1 MANKAKSYNLTEEGR
16 SYMINGLPET
26 RLLNLLEN
34 NGKSIEA
41 LSKEMGEKELAIA
54 IQHAKSKDA
63 IDISN
68 NMIIRKKDALFSEQN
83 WLKMISEEGKID
95 ADAVEILLKRR
106 LIEEIKAT
114 DYEKAIQFEGR
125 EITAVD
131 SALLKTGLWRKTKL
145 KPYNIQI
152 AGKAQ
157 YAGRPHILSHFIRK
171 VRGIFLDLGFSEAS
185 GPLVESS
192 FWNFDALF
200 QPQDHPA
207 RDMADTFYMVKP
219 ERSSLPHKK
228 IVENVKKAHERGIDG
243 SKGWRYEWSDE
254 IAAQPVLRTHTTA
267 VSARMLCGIKEPAKV
282 FCIGKVFRNESID
295 YKSLPEFTQ
304 IEGIVVDRDAN
315 FQHLLGYLKEF
326 YLRMGFE
333 RIRFRPA
340 YFPYTEMSVEPEV
353 WLQERQSWMELG
365 GAGIFRPEVTIP
377 LGVRSPVLAFGLGIE
392 RLVMVRAGIKD
403 IREFYYRNDL
413 EILRNA
419 VLWP

>member
-1 MANKAKSYNLTEEGR
+1 MADKPKGYRLTEEGR

-26 RLLNLLEN
+26 RLLNLLGN
-34 NGKSIEA
+34 DKKSIEA

-54 IQHAKSKDA
+54 IQHAKSKNA
-63 IDISN
+63 ISVSN
-68 NMIIRKKDALFSEQN
+68 NMIIKKQDALFSEQN
-83 WLKMISEEGKID
+83 WLKMISEGEKINSNMT
-95 ADAVEILLKRR
+95 EILLKRR
-106 LIEEIKAT
+106 LIEEIKET
-114 DYEKAIQFEGR
+114 DYEKAMQFAR
-125 EITAVD
+125 KEITAVD
-131 SALLKTGLWRKTKL
+131 PSLLKTGLWRKTRL

-171 VRGIFLDLGFSEAS
+171 VRDIFLDLGFSEAA
-185 GPLVESS
+185 GPLIESS

-207 RDMADTFYMVKP
+207 RDMADTFYMAKP
-219 ERSSLPHKK
+219 EKCTLPGKK
-228 IVENVKKAHERGIDG
+228 IVEKVKAAHEKGVDG

-267 VSARMLCGIKEPAKV
+267 VSARMLCGLKEPAKV
-282 FCIGKVFRNESID
+282 FCTGKVFRNESID

-304 IEGIVVDRDAN
+304 IEGIVVDRGAT
-315 FQHLLGYLKEF
+315 FEHLLGYLKEF
-326 YLRMGFE
+326 YLRIGFE

-353 WLQERQSWMELG
+353 WITERQEWMELG

-377 LGVRSPVLAFGLGIE
+377 LGVRSPVLAFGLGLE
-392 RLVMVRAGIKD
+392 RLAMVRTGIKD